1 MADPDFS
8 NALTY
13 IEVLVETAPN
23 TDTYSKPCGLDG
35 RSFTRSNAPF
45 ETQFAA
51 CTVGQ
56 AGKRVRV
63 SGLDDWT
70 ISGDGV
76 MTTDAYDVLDEWMSG
91 AEANRGPRKIIVL
104 AYTGDSNSLT
114 VHRHY
119 ILTGLLNSLGHQQGA
134 NNELTRASIE
144 IQAADGTVTMV
155 DGAFAGTIV
164 NDA

>member
-13 IEVLVETAPN
+13 IEVLVETAP
-23 TDTYSKPCGLDG
+23 DSGTYSKPCGLDG
-35 RSFTRSNAPF
+35 RTWTRSNAPF

-51 CTVGQ
+51 CSVGQ

-76 MTTDAYDVLDEWMSG
+76 MTTDAYDVFDEWMSG
-91 AEANRGPRKIIVL
+91 ADASRGPRKLVVL

-119 ILTGLLNSLGHQQGA
+119 ILTGLLNNLGLPQGA
-134 NNELTRASIE
+134 NNELVRTSIE
-144 IQAADGTVTMV
+144 IQAADGKVEKV

-164 NDA
+164 NDE